1 MKLLHNDN
9 SGDQLFLHCSNLEQR
24 DFMID
29 VGSSG
34 MLLTIVR
41 IFLKIKIFHII
52 HIYLHIRFSLLNNI
66 CPTTS
71 IQGAV
76 EWTWIWRG
84 ALTLFPPGRYQNR
97 NRTPPTQKLFLFF
110 YFFHS
115 FEQLLL
121 NEISISDVKSEKGNS
136 NLELGTAICYINV
149 ENYFL
154 TIIKH
159 ITVPSSKLELPF
171 L

>member
-1 MKLLHNDN
+1 MRIGRVIMWLLSGSTASQLTRPYMKLLHNDN

-84 ALTLFPPGRYQNR
+84 ALTLFPSGRYQNR
-97 NRTPPTQKLFLFF
+97 TRTPPTQKLFLFF
-110 YFFHS
+110 YFFIV
-115 FEQLLL
+115 L
-121 NEISISDVKSEKGNS
+121 S
-136 NLELGTAICYINV
+136 NFC
-149 ENYFL
+149 
-154 TIIKH
+154 
-159 ITVPSSKLELPF
+159 
-171 L
+171 